1 MTESTLSPDGQWMW
15 TGSEWIP
22 APPAGGDVFSSK
34 NESISVN
41 KYPDESSAKS
51 NDSIVLGEFETLDRF
66 MLISEKFFRWFPL
79 HQHKW
84 LKFLGIHFAIMLISG
99 IAWLIGDILTDS
111 NFDGIIMTILFTT
124 FLLCYGFLWLH
135 VPITLIGIY
144 ISKRASKKELN
155 MEISLKQELDLAV
168 SSHELIASIAHNS
181 EDFHLS
187 KKLQPY
193 GLEIQRAGDSRF
205 IKNIVLTTAATMT
218 AGTIAHQITKS
229 K

>member
-1 MTESTLSPDGQWMW
+1 MW

-22 APPAGGDVFSSK
+22 APPVGGSVFSSK

-51 NDSIVLGEFETLDRF
+51 NDSIVEGEFKTLDRF
-66 MLISEKFFRWFPL
+66 MLISERFFRWFPL

-84 LKFLGIHFAIMLISG
+84 LKFLGIHFVVMLVSMLI
-99 IAWLIGDILTDS
+99 L
-111 NFDGIIMTILFTT
+111 NEREDGILFIGMVTIFGLF
-124 FLLCYGFLWLH
+124 WLH
-135 VPITLIGIY
+135 APITIIGIY

-168 SSHELIASIAHNS
+168 SAHELIASIAHNS

-193 GLEIQRAGDSRF
+193 GLEIQRAADSRF
-205 IKNIVLTTAATMT
+205 VKNIVLTTAATMA

>member
-22 APPAGGDVFSSK
+22 APPVGGSVFSSK

-41 KYPDESSAKS
+41 KYPNESSAKS

-66 MLISEKFFRWFPL
+66 MLISERFFRWFPL

-84 LKFLGIHFAIMLISG
+84 LKFLGIHFVVMLISM
-99 IAWLIGDILTDS
+99 LIEIELIRRE
-111 NFDGIIMTILFTT
+111 DGILFIGIVTIFGLF
-124 FLLCYGFLWLH
+124 WLH
-135 VPITLIGIY
+135 APITIIGIY

-168 SSHELIASIAHNS
+168 SAHELIASIAHNS

-193 GLEIQRAGDSRF
+193 GLEIQRAADSRF
-205 IKNIVLTTAATMT
+205 FKNIVLTTAATMA
-218 AGTIAHQITKS
+218 AGTVAHQITKS

>member
-51 NDSIVLGEFETLDRF
+51 NDSIVEGEFETLDRF
-66 MLISEKFFRWFPL
+66 MLISEQFFRWFPL

-84 LKFLGIHFAIMLISG
+84 LKFLGINFTIMFVSFILYEWIFWGIWWAVMVVSSG
-99 IAWLIGDILTDS
+99 L
-111 NFDGIIMTILFTT
+111 
-124 FLLCYGFLWLH
+124 LWLH
-135 VPITLIGIY
+135 APITIIGIY
-144 ISKRASKKELN
+144 ISKRAAKKELN

-193 GLEIQRAGDSRF
+193 GLEIQRAADSRF

>member
-22 APPAGGDVFSSK
+22 APPVDGDVFSSK
-34 NESISVN
+34 NESTSVN

-51 NDSIVLGEFETLDRF
+51 NDSIVEGELETLDRF
-66 MLISEKFFRWFPL
+66 MLISEQFFRWFPL
-79 HQHKW
+79 HQHEW
-84 LKFLGIHFAIMLISG
+84 LKFLGLNFTIMFVSFILYEWIFWGTDTTLEYLSG
-99 IAWLIGDILTDS
+99 GVMVVSFGL
-111 NFDGIIMTILFTT
+111 
-124 FLLCYGFLWLH
+124 LWLH
-135 VPITLIGIY
+135 APITIIGIY

-168 SSHELIASIAHNS
+168 SAHELIASIAHNS
-181 EDFHLS
+181 GDFHLS

-193 GLEIQRAGDSRF
+193 GLEIQRAADSRF
-205 IKNIVLTTAATMT
+205 FKNIVLTTAATMA
-218 AGTIAHQITKS
+218 AGTVAHQITKS

>member
-1 MTESTLSPDGQWMW
+1 MW

-22 APPAGGDVFSSK
+22 APPVGGSVFSSK

-51 NDSIVLGEFETLDRF
+51 NDSIVEGEFKTLDRF
-66 MLISEKFFRWFPL
+66 MLISERFFRWFPL

-84 LKFLGIHFAIMLISG
+84 LKFLGIHFVVMLVSMLI
-99 IAWLIGDILTDS
+99 L
-111 NFDGIIMTILFTT
+111 NEREDGILFIGMVTIFGLF
-124 FLLCYGFLWLH
+124 WLH
-135 VPITLIGIY
+135 APITIIGIY

-168 SSHELIASIAHNS
+168 SAHELIASIAHNS

-193 GLEIQRAGDSRF
+193 GLEIQRAADSRF
-205 IKNIVLTTAATMT
+205 VKNIVLTTAATMA
-218 AGTIAHQITKS
+218 AGTVAHQITKS

>member
-1 MTESTLSPDGQWMW
+1 LSPDGQWMW

-22 APPAGGDVFSSK
+22 APPVGGSVFSSK

-51 NDSIVLGEFETLDRF
+51 NDSIVEGEFKTLDRF
-66 MLISEKFFRWFPL
+66 MLISEQFFRWFPL

-84 LKFLGIHFAIMLISG
+84 LKFLGINFTIMFVSF
-99 IAWLIGDILTDS
+99 ILYEWIFWGTDGTLEYL
-111 NFDGIIMTILFTT
+111 FGFIMFVSFGL
-124 FLLCYGFLWLH
+124 LWLH
-135 VPITLIGIY
+135 APITIIGIY
-144 ISKRASKKELN
+144 ISKRAAKKELN

-193 GLEIQRAGDSRF
+193 GLEIQRAADSRF

>member
-22 APPAGGDVFSSK
+22 APPVDGDVFSSK

-51 NDSIVLGEFETLDRF
+51 NDSIVEGEFETLDRF
-66 MLISEKFFRWFPL
+66 MLISEQFFRWFPL

-84 LKFLGIHFAIMLISG
+84 IKFLGIHLIIILAFSLRVGTDTGSYGQFESLFMFVSFVSSYLILLHAPLSLIAI
-99 IAWLIGDILTDS
+99 
-111 NFDGIIMTILFTT
+111 N
-124 FLLCYGFLWLH
+124 
-135 VPITLIGIY
+135 V
-144 ISKRASKKELN
+144 SKRTAKKELN

-168 SSHELIASIAHNS
+168 ISHELIASIAHNS

-193 GLEIQRAGDSRF
+193 GLEIQRAADSRF
-205 IKNIVLTTAATMT
+205 FKNIVLTTAATMA

>member
-22 APPAGGDVFSSK
+22 APPVGGNVFSSK

-41 KYPDESSAKS
+41 RYPAESRAKS
-51 NDSIVLGEFETLDRF
+51 NDSIVEGEFKTLDRF
-66 MLISEKFFRWFPL
+66 MLISERFFRWVPL
-79 HQHKW
+79 HRQKW
-84 LKFLGIHFAIMLISG
+84 LKFLGIHFVVMLVSMLI
-99 IAWLIGDILTDS
+99 L
-111 NFDGIIMTILFTT
+111 NEREDGILFIGMVTIFGLF
-124 FLLCYGFLWLH
+124 WLH
-135 VPITLIGIY
+135 APITIIGIY

-168 SSHELIASIAHNS
+168 SAHELIASIAHNS

-193 GLEIQRAGDSRF
+193 GLEIQRAADSRF
-205 IKNIVLTTAATMT
+205 FKNIVLTTAATMA
-218 AGTIAHQITKS
+218 AGTVAHQITKS

>member
-22 APPAGGDVFSSK
+22 APPVGGSVFSSK

-51 NDSIVLGEFETLDRF
+51 NDSIVEGEFKTLDRF
-66 MLISEKFFRWFPL
+66 MLISERFFRWFPL

-84 LKFLGIHFAIMLISG
+84 LKFLGIHFVVMLVSMLI
-99 IAWLIGDILTDS
+99 L
-111 NFDGIIMTILFTT
+111 NEREDGILFIGMVTIFGLF
-124 FLLCYGFLWLH
+124 WLH
-135 VPITLIGIY
+135 APITIIGIY

-168 SSHELIASIAHNS
+168 SAHELIASIAHNS

-193 GLEIQRAGDSRF
+193 GLEIQRAADSRF

>member
-22 APPAGGDVFSSK
+22 APPVGGDVFSSK
-34 NESISVN
+34 TESISVN
-41 KYPDESSAKS
+41 KYPNESSAKS

-66 MLISEKFFRWFPL
+66 MLISERFFRWFPL

-84 LKFLGIHFAIMLISG
+84 LKFLGIHFVVMLISM
-99 IAWLIGDILTDS
+99 LIQVELIRRE
-111 NFDGIIMTILFTT
+111 DGILFIGIVTIFGLF
-124 FLLCYGFLWLH
+124 WLH
-135 VPITLIGIY
+135 APITIIGIY

-168 SSHELIASIAHNS
+168 SAHELIASIAHNS
-181 EDFHLS
+181 GDFHLS

-193 GLEIQRAGDSRF
+193 GLEIQRAADSRF
-205 IKNIVLTTAATMT
+205 FKNIVLTTAATMA

>member
-1 MTESTLSPDGQWMW
+1 MW

-22 APPAGGDVFSSK
+22 APPVGGSVFSSK

-51 NDSIVLGEFETLDRF
+51 NDSIVEGEFKTLDRF
-66 MLISEKFFRWFPL
+66 MLISERFFRWFPL

-84 LKFLGIHFAIMLISG
+84 LKFLGIHFVVMLVFLFFSDRPEVI
-99 IAWLIGDILTDS
+99 
-111 NFDGIIMTILFTT
+111 ILFIGELSAALF
-124 FLLCYGFLWLH
+124 FLH
-135 VPITLIGIY
+135 APITIIGIY

-168 SSHELIASIAHNS
+168 SAHELIASIAHNS

-193 GLEIQRAGDSRF
+193 GLEIQRAADSRF

>member
-1 MTESTLSPDGQWMW
+1 MW

-51 NDSIVLGEFETLDRF
+51 NDSIVEGEFETLDRF
-66 MLISEKFFRWFPL
+66 MLISEQFFRWFPL

-84 LKFLGIHFAIMLISG
+84 LKFLGINFTIMFVSFILYEWIFWGIWWAVMVVSSG
-99 IAWLIGDILTDS
+99 L
-111 NFDGIIMTILFTT
+111 
-124 FLLCYGFLWLH
+124 LWLH
-135 VPITLIGIY
+135 APITIIGIY
-144 ISKRASKKELN
+144 ISKRAAKKELN

-193 GLEIQRAGDSRF
+193 GLEIQRAADSRF

>member
-22 APPAGGDVFSSK
+22 APPVGGDVFSSK

-41 KYPDESSAKS
+41 KYPDKSSAKS

-66 MLISEKFFRWFPL
+66 MLISEQFFRWFPL

-84 LKFLGIHFAIMLISG
+84 LKFLGINFTIMFVSFILYEWIFWGPDTTLEYLSG
-99 IAWLIGDILTDS
+99 GVMVVSFGL
-111 NFDGIIMTILFTT
+111 
-124 FLLCYGFLWLH
+124 LWLH
-135 VPITLIGIY
+135 APITIIGIY
-144 ISKRASKKELN
+144 ISKRTAKKKLN
-155 MEISLKQELDLAV
+155 MEISLKQELDMAV
-168 SSHELIASIAHNS
+168 SAHELIASIAHNS

-193 GLEIQRAGDSRF
+193 GLEIQRAADSRF

>member
-22 APPAGGDVFSSK
+22 APPVGGSVFSSK

-51 NDSIVLGEFETLDRF
+51 NDSIVEGEFKTLDRF
-66 MLISEKFFRWFPL
+66 MLISERFFRWFPL

-84 LKFLGIHFAIMLISG
+84 LKFLGIHFVVMLVSMLI
-99 IAWLIGDILTDS
+99 L
-111 NFDGIIMTILFTT
+111 NEREDGILFIGMVTIFGLF
-124 FLLCYGFLWLH
+124 WLH
-135 VPITLIGIY
+135 APITIIGIY

-168 SSHELIASIAHNS
+168 SAHELIASIAHNS

-193 GLEIQRAGDSRF
+193 GLEIQRAADSRF
-205 IKNIVLTTAATMT
+205 VKNIVLTTAATMA
-218 AGTIAHQITKS
+218 AGTVAHQITKS

>member
-22 APPAGGDVFSSK
+22 APPVGGDVFSSK

-41 KYPDESSAKS
+41 KYPNESSAKS
-51 NDSIVLGEFETLDRF
+51 NDSIVEGEFETLDRF
-66 MLISEKFFRWFPL
+66 MLISEQFFRWFPL

-84 LKFLGIHFAIMLISG
+84 LKFLGINFTIMFVSFILYDWIFWGTDTTLEYLSG
-99 IAWLIGDILTDS
+99 GVMVVSFGL
-111 NFDGIIMTILFTT
+111 
-124 FLLCYGFLWLH
+124 LWLH
-135 VPITLIGIY
+135 APITIIGIY
-144 ISKRASKKELN
+144 ISKRTAKKKLN
-155 MEISLKQELDLAV
+155 MEISLKQELDMAV
-168 SSHELIASIAHNS
+168 SAHELIASIAHNS

-193 GLEIQRAGDSRF
+193 GLEIQRAADSRF